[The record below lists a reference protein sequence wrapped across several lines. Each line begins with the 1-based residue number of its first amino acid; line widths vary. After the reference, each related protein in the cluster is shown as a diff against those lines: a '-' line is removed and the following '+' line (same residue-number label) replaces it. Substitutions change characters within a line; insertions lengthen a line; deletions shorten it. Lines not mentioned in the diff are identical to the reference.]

1 MKAKNNIIEP
11 VKVTI
16 DSRAMMR
23 YDSEIRVIN
32 EQIATLGELLKENG
46 KPHDNLSILSAI
58 FVDGWI
64 EGEEMKRLDGIID
77 PVVKSILR
85 EFIPQMPESFTEMV
99 GFIRNRILG
108 ATVIVNDIATP
119 LSLRETDF
127 VNEGGVLMVSPEHR
141 KRFEASITHELT
153 PDEMKAYTVLA
164 GAIPELKMLKSEGW
178 SVIPLLEGRIGR
190 YDFQEGVDGLEH
202 LAEDVCKYRR
212 VTTIK

>member
-1 MKAKNNIIEP
+1 MKAKIEP
-11 VKVTI
+11 VKVII
-16 DSRAMMR
+16 DNRAMMR
-23 YDSEIRVIN
+23 YDAEIRLIN
-32 EQIATLGELLKENG
+32 EQITHLGELLRENG
-46 KPHDNLSILSAI
+46 KPHDNLSILSAL

-108 ATVIVNDIATP
+108 ATVIVNDIAVP
-119 LSLRETDF
+119 LSFRETDF
-127 VNEGGVLMVSPEHR
+127 INEGGVLMVSPEHR

-164 GAIPELKMLKSEGW
+164 DAIPELKMLKSEGW